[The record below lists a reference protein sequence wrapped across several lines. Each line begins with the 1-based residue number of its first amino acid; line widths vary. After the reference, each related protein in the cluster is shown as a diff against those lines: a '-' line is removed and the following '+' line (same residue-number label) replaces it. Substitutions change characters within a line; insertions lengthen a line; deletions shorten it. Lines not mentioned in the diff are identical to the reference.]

1 MDSYLIILRD
11 ITEEY
16 EARQET
22 EKQMA
27 ISRQESQSKTDF
39 LSKMSHEIRTPM
51 NGILG
56 MLNLVRA
63 HMDQKKEAEEY
74 LNKTEELSQF
84 LLNLINDILDISR
97 IESGRMQLEQ
107 ETFDLYGLAD
117 KLDAMF
123 QSTAQAKGIHWKV
136 ELLDVRDRGRD
147 ASDDPGKRYRKGNQR
162 KFYQQDLPPV
172 RVGRCFDCP

>member
-1 MDSYLIILRD
+1 MDGMDSYLIILRD

-16 EARQET
+16 EVRQET

-27 ISRQESQSKTDF
+27 IARQESQSKTDF

-63 HMDQKKEAEEY
+63 HMNQKKEAEEY

-97 IESGRMQLEQ
+97 IESGRMQLEL

-136 ELLDVRDRGRD
+136 ELLDVRDRYVIGDEMHLMIRVRD
-147 ASDDPGKRYRKGNQR
+147 TGKGIKENFISKIFRL
-162 KFYQQDLPPV
+162 FE
-172 RVGRCFDCP
+172 